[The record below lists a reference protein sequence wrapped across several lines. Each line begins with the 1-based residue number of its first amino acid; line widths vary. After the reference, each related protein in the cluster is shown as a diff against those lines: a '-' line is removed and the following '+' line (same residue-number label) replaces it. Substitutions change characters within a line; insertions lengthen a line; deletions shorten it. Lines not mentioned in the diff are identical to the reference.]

1 MVMENVM
8 PIATGLIIMEIT
20 IMICTGIIFGF
31 LMGVNDERGNTK
43 AVWVIIIL
51 SLIFTSGMIYNG
63 LREHR
68 IKYQEIK
75 ESFYWK
81 QDKTNWTFERRNR

>member
-1 MVMENVM
+1 M
-8 PIATGLIIMEIT
+8 PIANGLIIAETTGI
-20 IMICTGIIFGF
+20 IFVGIIFGF
-31 LMGVNDERGNTK
+31 LIGVNDERGNIK
-43 AVWVIIIL
+43 AVWIMIIL
-51 SLIFTSGMIYNG
+51 SLIFTSGMLYAN